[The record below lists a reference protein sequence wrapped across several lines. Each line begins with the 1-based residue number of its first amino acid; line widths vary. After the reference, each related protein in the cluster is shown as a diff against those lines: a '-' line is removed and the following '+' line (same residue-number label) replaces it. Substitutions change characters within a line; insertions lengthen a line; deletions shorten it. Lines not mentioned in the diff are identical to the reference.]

1 VPSRSILLVAQLS
14 PPAGM
19 SAARRTAGLTKYLAQ
34 LGHRVTVLTS
44 VASGE
49 GPIEG
54 AERVIRARDLMA
66 SRINWRRKHFKALSE
81 GKGATYAAGMSPVAS
96 VVVPDLALVGW
107 IPFALPTALRLAAR
121 ERPDCVITTSP
132 PESAHLIGMALR
144 RRGIPWIADLRDG
157 WGYETTHPDWP
168 LGVQHRL
175 DRALEGAVVRRAD
188 QVTTVTA
195 PITADLR
202 ERFGIA
208 ADTVP
213 NGFDPDERVQ
223 ASPADV
229 GLDPDRHSI
238 VHTGRMAVAARDPR
252 PLIDALALLADRR
265 PELAARIEAVFAGP
279 LTEDEL
285 ALIEGSEGRARALGT
300 LPREDTLRL
309 QSAASSLLLLTGRG
323 RRSEATA
330 KLYEYLAAAR
340 PILVLGDESAAA
352 DIVRE
357 TGAGAAVPASD
368 PLAIA
373 AGIERL
379 VEDST
384 AGGADSRADA
394 YAYPAI
400 AAKMAAHVERLATE
414 RR

>member
-1 VPSRSILLVAQLS
+1 VRSRSILLVAQLS
-14 PPAGM
+14 PPTGM
-19 SAARRTAGLTKYLAQ
+19 SAARRTAGLTKYLAK

-81 GKGATYAAGMSPVAS
+81 GKGVTYAAGMSPVAS

-107 IPFALPTALRLAAR
+107 TPFALPTALRLAAR

-175 DRALEGAVVRRAD
+175 DRALEAAVVRRAD
-188 QVTTVTA
+188 QVTTVTE
-195 PITADLR
+195 PITADIH
-202 ERFGIA
+202 ERFGVDA
-208 ADTVP
+208 STVP
-213 NGFDPDERVQ
+213 NGFDPDERIR
-223 ASPADV
+223 ARPEEV
-229 GLDPDRHSI
+229 GLDPARHTI

-252 PLIDALALLADRR
+252 PLIEALALLGERD
-265 PELAARIEAVFAGP
+265 PELAARAEAVFAGP

-285 ALIEGSEGRARALGT
+285 ALIEASNGRARALGT
-300 LPREDTLRL
+300 LPREQTLKL
-309 QSAASSLLLLTGRG
+309 QSAAGTLLLLTGRG

-330 KLYEYLAAAR
+330 KLYEYLAAGR

-357 TGAGAAVPASD
+357 TGTGAAVPATD
-368 PLAIA
+368 PEAIA
-373 AGIERL
+373 AGLRRMIE
-379 VEDST
+379 T
-384 AGGADSRADA
+384 AGSGSGNGGAERYS
-394 YAYPAI
+394 YVSI
-400 AAKMAAHVERLATE
+400 AEQMAAHVERLAG
-414 RR
+414 